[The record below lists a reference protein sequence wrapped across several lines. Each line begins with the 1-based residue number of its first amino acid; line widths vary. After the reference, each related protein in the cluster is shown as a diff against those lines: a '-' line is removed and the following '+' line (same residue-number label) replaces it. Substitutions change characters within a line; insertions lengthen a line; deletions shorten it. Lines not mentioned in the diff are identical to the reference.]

1 MQRLFAVLSLLGA
14 LLFAQIPELLQQY
27 RQRLGGAAD
36 ELTVIVRNFD
46 EDSRRSGYDRSG
58 ALGVM
63 AKNPEQ
69 LVRDQAQRMTEY
81 VRRLDRLNKQ
91 QSALTNGVTPAA
103 ILAVAVDYDK
113 PIMAQAWSAYAP
125 ALPTTLTGIVFAIIG
140 WCLSYA
146 ALLVLGAVAGSR
158 GRVAA

>member
-14 LLFAQIPELLQQY
+14 LLVAQIPELLQQY

-46 EDSRRSGYDRSG
+46 EDSRRSGYDRSS

-81 VRRLDRLNKQ
+81 VRRLDRLSEQ
-91 QSALTNGVTPAA
+91 QLALANGVTPAA
-103 ILAVAVDYDK
+103 VLAVAVDYDK
-113 PIMAQAWSAYAP
+113 PIMAQAWSAHAP
-125 ALPTTLTGIVFAIIG
+125 ALPTTLTGIAFAIIG

-146 ALLVLGAVAGSR
+146 ALLLLGAVVNSR
-158 GRVAA
+158 TRVTT